1 MSNANS
7 AKGADMHQQQAKQ
20 RAEKKSASKEKARWF
35 NYMKKDEL
43 APEETREIAFLG
55 YN

>member
-1 MSNANS
+1 MSDANNQKH
-7 AKGADMHQQQAKQ
+7 AEMQQQERGSQ
-20 RAEKKSASKEKARWF
+20 EQSKKSESKLPWF